1 MTWSNHALQSQPAHL
16 NSEFI
21 YETTLGAS
29 SGAAKEN
36 SPRLKPLVSGFQ
48 FGQAPAGAE
57 ELLFLSSSQ
66 SPLRGLTKGFV
77 SPRSSRRGLF
87 PFATPWLTLTA
98 LLALGSTARTVGA
111 DLPLTSQPGFVKSEF
126 IYETAPFPE
135 CHASTIEQATAGHLV
150 ASWFGGTR
158 EKHPDV
164 GIWVSRHEGSNWTT
178 PYEVANGVQPDGK
191 RHPTWNPVL
200 FQAPNGPLLLF
211 FKTGPS
217 PDTWWGELIVSND
230 GGKTWK
236 DRRRLPD
243 GILGPVRNK
252 PVLIGD
258 VLLCGSSSE
267 HDGWVVHMEAT
278 RDWGKTW
285 ERSGLLNSKDEFGAI
300 QPTILKWPDGRVQL
314 LHRSR
319 QAVVTENWM
328 GADWKTWSPM
338 AKTALPNPN
347 SGIDAVM
354 LKDGR
359 ALLVYNHVGKDG
371 NEWGGRRSPLNLA
384 VSKDGKN
391 WQAALV
397 LENDNGEYSYPA
409 IIQTADGLAHIT
421 YTWKRQRVKH
431 VVVDPAKL
439 VARDLVNGA
448 WPK

>member
-1 MTWSNHALQSQPAHL
+1 MIQAPFPLTPTLSLGEREHLCRRHEHACASF
-16 NSEFI
+16 EFPRRRPHSPLPGG
-21 YETTLGAS
+21 EGQGEGNRGSRFSRPFLFHVAATLAIF
-29 SGAAKEN
+29 
-36 SPRLKPLVSGFQ
+36 LVS
-48 FGQAPAGAE
+48 
-57 ELLFLSSSQ
+57 
-66 SPLRGLTKGFV
+66 
-77 SPRSSRRGLF
+77 
-87 PFATPWLTLTA
+87 FATFAADP
-98 LLALGSTARTVGA
+98 LA
-111 DLPLTSQPGFVKSEF
+111 SQPGFLKSEF
-126 IYETAPFPE
+126 IYATAPFPE

-178 PYEVANGVQPDGK
+178 PVEVANGMQPDGK

-217 PDTWWGELIVSND
+217 PDTWWGELIVSDD

-258 VLLCGSSSE
+258 VLLCGSSTE

-285 ERSGLLNSKDEFGAI
+285 ERSGPLNAKDQFGAI
-300 QPTILKWPDGRVQL
+300 QPTILNWPDGRVQL

-328 GADWKTWSPM
+328 RGDWKTWSPM
-338 AKTALPNPN
+338 TRTTLLNPN

-359 ALLVYNHVGKDG
+359 ALLVYNHIGKDG

-384 VSKDGKN
+384 VSKDGKT

-409 IIQTADGLAHIT
+409 IVQSADGLAHIT

-431 VVVDPAKL
+431 VVVDPTKL
-439 VARDLVNGA
+439 VARDFMNGE
-448 WPK
+448 WPR

>member
-1 MTWSNHALQSQPAHL
+1 MKVSNKMNAALRRL
-16 NSEFI
+16 VGF
-21 YETTLGAS
+21 
-29 SGAAKEN
+29 SGAPFPLTPALSLGEREN
-36 SPRLKPLVSGFQ
+36 HRSPHDFSGAPENVERRRPHSPLPEGEGQDKGERDSRTAGRFHLRHLATFIVTLLFSFPTFAADPLVN
-48 FGQAPAGAE
+48 
-57 ELLFLSSSQ
+57 
-66 SPLRGLTKGFV
+66 
-77 SPRSSRRGLF
+77 
-87 PFATPWLTLTA
+87 
-98 LLALGSTARTVGA
+98 
-111 DLPLTSQPGFVKSEF
+111 QPGFVKSEF

-164 GIWVSRHEGSNWTT
+164 GIWVSRHEAGQWT
-178 PYEVANGVQPDGK
+178 PPVEVANGVQADGS

-200 FQAPNGPLLLF
+200 FQPPNGPLLLF

-217 PDTWWGELIVSND
+217 PSTWWGELIVSDD
-230 GGKTWK
+230 GGRTWK

-252 PVLIGD
+252 PVLVRD
-258 VLLCGSSSE
+258 VLLCGSSTE

-300 QPTILKWPDGRVQL
+300 QPTILNWPDGRVQL

-384 VSKDGKN
+384 TSKDGKT
-391 WQAALV
+391 WQAAFV
-397 LENDNGEYSYPA
+397 FENDNGEYSYPA
-409 IIQTADGLAHIT
+409 IIQSADGLAHIT

-431 VVVDPAKL
+431 VVIDPAKL
-439 VARDLVNGA
+439 EPRDIVNGA